1 VEGETVTA
9 AIMNAHIRDNFN
21 YLFASNG
28 GQSFNSG
35 TLSTSST
42 AYVTLGTF
50 VAATAGR
57 RCLWWFS
64 TSAYCDGAVRRGWFK
79 FRFNGGE
86 VGVPATIVTA
96 GGATDRMGVS
106 NIYLNIPAAS
116 THTFEIAYRV
126 DGASSVVVAEGFYF
140 IVVEA

>member
-1 VEGETVTA
+1 
-9 AIMNAHIRDNFN
+9 MNTHIRDNFN
-21 YLFASNG
+21 YLFGSNG
-28 GQSFNSG
+28 GQSFNSA
-35 TLSTSST
+35 TLTTSST
-42 AYVTLGTF
+42 TYVNLGNF
-50 VAATAGR
+50 SAATAGR

-96 GGATDRMGVS
+96 GGAADRLGVS
-106 NIYLNIPAAS
+106 NIYLNVPTAA
-116 THTFEIAYRV
+116 THNFQVAYRV
-126 DGASSVVVAEGFYF
+126 DGASSSVTVEGFYF